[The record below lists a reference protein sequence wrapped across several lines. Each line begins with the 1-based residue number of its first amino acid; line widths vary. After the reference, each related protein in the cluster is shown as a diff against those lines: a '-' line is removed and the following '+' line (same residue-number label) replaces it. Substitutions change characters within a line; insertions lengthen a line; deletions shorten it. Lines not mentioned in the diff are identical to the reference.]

1 MASKTADAYAVDVA
15 VCGRILVEVDAG
27 LRTFVGEAGT
37 SIDNYDEPEEDLVLE
52 NADNETAPDAAE
64 PDQWTEA
71 NFLSG
76 GGGGRD
82 ERLTVYEDN
91 NPKGLMG
98 TTNAK

>member
-1 MASKTADAYAVDVA
+1 M
-15 VCGRILVEVDAG
+15 EVDAG
-27 LRTFVGEAGT
+27 LHTFVGVAGT
-37 SIDNYDEPEEDLVLE
+37 SIDDDDEPEEDLVLE
-52 NADNETAPDAAE
+52 NADNETAPDAAK

-91 NPKGLMG
+91 NPTGLLG
-98 TTNAK
+98 TTHAK